1 MTHGN
6 RDEALKEFRSAVDL
20 DPLSPA
26 IRTTIPDW
34 FYVSGDYDRAIAES
48 RRTIEA
54 FPEFPHAR
62 TVLIVALLLKD
73 QYSEA
78 LEEVDKMRALT
89 PENPLAALEFRGYA
103 LARLG
108 ESSKAEEVIAQ
119 LREQAPQYKLA
130 DGSIGVVYLGLR
142 DYEKA
147 LDAFEQL
154 EAKEGMDDEWLCDPI
169 FAQVRNHPRAQ
180 ALLRKAGIVPEPVHS
195 TSDSN
200 LSASQRKG

>member
-1 MTHGN
+1 M
-6 RDEALKEFRSAVDL
+6 SAVDL

-89 PENPLAALEFRGYA
+89 PENPVAALEFRGYA

-119 LREQAPQYKLA
+119 LRK
-130 DGSIGVVYLGLR
+130 
-142 DYEKA
+142 
-147 LDAFEQL
+147 
-154 EAKEGMDDEWLCDPI
+154 
-169 FAQVRNHPRAQ
+169 Q
-180 ALLRKAGIVPEPVHS
+180 ALRRRDRRHVSRSGGGLI
-195 TSDSN
+195 
-200 LSASQRKG
+200 